1 MEDLITK
8 FIDKNLTKSEAVVL
22 KKWLDEDEEHVRFF
36 KNYVNHHDLSRVE
49 VDLSKYKVW
58 KKLNINQ
65 EPSLKIID
73 PVRRK
78 RNYMAIAYK
87 IAAILILALG
97 IGFTIHSLVDSQPQ
111 QSAISAPKIITK
123 QALRGQKLT
132 LKLPDGTLVKLNA
145 GSSVTYSG
153 DFQGSSRDVSLK
165 GEAFFDVVRDESR
178 PFNIDFDGLEVEVL
192 GTSFNIN
199 TNRSS
204 EAIVSVLSGKVA
216 VTDLSS
222 GSQTVLEKNQRVR
235 VNKENRSMNEELIG
249 QDDMDF
255 DWTDNYLSF
264 DNLGMNVA
272 LKTVTNWFDV
282 DIKIESGVTSDSFFR
297 AKFKNPTLE
306 EVMES
311 LAFAYGFQYKIEN
324 KKVEIMK

>member
-8 FIDKNLTKSEAVVL
+8 FIDKNLTKSEAVDL

-87 IAAILILALG
+87 IAAILILAVG
-97 IGFTIHSLVDSQPQ
+97 IGLTVNSLVDSQPQ
-111 QSAISAPKIITK
+111 QSAISTPEIITK

-145 GSSVTYSG
+145 GSSVTYSE
-153 DFQGSSRDVSLK
+153 DFQGSRDVSLK

-222 GSQTVLEKNQRVR
+222 GSKTVLEKNQRVR
-235 VNKENRSMNEELIG
+235 VNKENRSMNEEMIG